1 MAVKRLELVPPVEPV
16 EPVEPDE
23 AVMPSRRM
31 ADGSIFF
38 GIVEDRARPY
48 LTVVPL
54 ERGEGVQD
62 PDGSGGDG

>member
-1 MAVKRLELVPPVEPV
+1 MALKRLELVPPVET
-16 EPVEPDE
+16 DE

-31 ADGSIFF
+31 ADGSIVF
-38 GIVEDRARPY
+38 GLVEDRARPY

-62 PDGSGGDG
+62 PDGPGGDG

>member
-1 MAVKRLELVPPVEPV
+1 MKRFELVPPVES
-16 EPVEPDE
+16 DE
-23 AVMPSRRM
+23 VAMPSRRM
-31 ADGSIFF
+31 PDGSIFF

-62 PDGSGGDG
+62 PDGPGGDG

>member
-1 MAVKRLELVPPVEPV
+1 MKRLELVPPVEADVVPL
-16 EPVEPDE
+16 
-23 AVMPSRRM
+23 PSRRM
-31 ADGSIFF
+31 ADGSIVF

-62 PDGSGGDG
+62 PDGPGGDG

>member
-1 MAVKRLELVPPVEPV
+1 MALKRLELVPPVET
-16 EPVEPDE
+16 DE

-31 ADGSIFF
+31 ADGSIVF
-38 GIVEDRARPY
+38 GLVEDRARPY

>member
-1 MAVKRLELVPPVEPV
+1 MAVKRLELVP
-16 EPVEPDE
+16 PVEPDE